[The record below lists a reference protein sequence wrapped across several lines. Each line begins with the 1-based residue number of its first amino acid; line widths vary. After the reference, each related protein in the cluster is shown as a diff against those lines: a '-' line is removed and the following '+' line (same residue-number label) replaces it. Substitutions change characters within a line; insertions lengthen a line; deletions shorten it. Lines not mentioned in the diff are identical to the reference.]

1 MNKIFTLI
9 FLLPNL
15 IFAQDIL
22 PLSVGSGGSITVSSG
37 ANFNI
42 AGLELTPSSDLVISE
57 TDMGRTSTPVSS
69 NNNTSVDRVY
79 TSTNLISNFIGS
91 VIFNYDDSE
100 LNGIDEN
107 NLVLELKSSD
117 GSWTSF
123 SPTSIDAVNNSISYD
138 FTSAVSF
145 ESITASQDGS
155 TLTIENL
162 NLLDGIYIYP
172 NPTADKIY
180 INSNKF
186 LTAELFNVVGQKILS
201 TTNDN
206 IDMTEFVSGTYALRI
221 TTNNNTSKTFKI
233 IKK

>member
-1 MNKIFTLI
+1 MKKIFTL
-9 FLLPNL
+9 FLFPCL
-15 IFAQDIL
+15 IFAQDISPIL
-22 PLSVGSGGSITVSSG
+22 VSASGSITVSSG
-37 ANFNI
+37 ANLNI

-57 TDMGRTSTPVSS
+57 TDIGRTSTPVSS
-69 NNNTSVDRVY
+69 NDNASVNRVY

-91 VIFNYDDSE
+91 VVFNYNEDD
-100 LNGIDEN
+100 LNGLDEG
-107 NLVLELKSSD
+107 NLVLEAKSSD
-117 GSWTSF
+117 GSWTSY
-123 SPTSIDAVNNSISYD
+123 SGTVDPSNNSITYE

-162 NLLDGIYIYP
+162 DLLDGIYIYP

-180 INSNKF
+180 ISSNEF
-186 LTAELFNVVGQKILS
+186 VTAEIFNVVGQKIIT
-201 TTNDN
+201 TTNNN

-221 TTNNNTSKTFKI
+221 TTSNKNSKTFKI

>member
-1 MNKIFTLI
+1 MVS
-9 FLLPNL
+9 
-15 IFAQDIL
+15 A
-22 PLSVGSGGSITVSSG
+22 SGSITVSSG
-37 ANFNI
+37 ANLNI

>member
-1 MNKIFTLI
+1 
-9 FLLPNL
+9 
-15 IFAQDIL
+15 
-22 PLSVGSGGSITVSSG
+22 
-37 ANFNI
+37 
-42 AGLELTPSSDLVISE
+42 
-57 TDMGRTSTPVSS
+57 MGRTSTPVSS